1 MQAETSELRTS
12 CVDLISATHC
22 RQREQERQISK
33 QDLQAAVKYG
43 TCVKTRQSRD
53 TGRYKFMYNGIVYI
67 TEADRTTSVTCWAE
81 NQLPLEAAPLST
93 SEQKQIAEQ
102 KRRVKESHTA
112 CTSHTVLVV
121 DQSGSMR
128 SADLMG
134 HRTRSRGVFYTI
146 ASEMIA
152 APLLHNVMNFTDTL
166 SLIEMRDQAV
176 VAPEFEYQPFSWDVR
191 GAGQNSDIRVIL
203 LLGYEIIFF
212 TN

>member
-1 MQAETSELRTS
+1 MKAETSELRTS

-22 RQREQERQISK
+22 RQREQERQIFK

-43 TCVKTRQSRD
+43 TCEESHHPTHSKL
-53 TGRYKFMYNGIVYI
+53 RYKFVYDGIVYI
-67 TEADRTTSVTCWAE
+67 TEADKTTSVTCWAE

-93 SEQKQIAEQ
+93 SELKQIAEK
-102 KRRVKESHTA
+102 KRRVHQGLTK

-121 DQSGSMR
+121 DQSGSMKK
-128 SADLMG
+128 ADVAG

-152 APLLHNVMNFTDTL
+152 APLLHNLMNFTDTL

-176 VAPEFEYQPFSWDVR
+176 VAPEFENQPISWDVSR
-191 GAGQNSDIRVIL
+191 AVSHLDDCGVI
-203 LLGYEIIFF
+203 
-212 TN
+212 